1 MDLYRAARDADVT
14 HGTCFA
20 VERCAAE
27 AYLDN
32 GGFGGPVLYRIQLT
46 DMGTVLRIGAT
57 VREAIRAIAEVTGE
71 EPHDPTGMV
80 AAIVDQSRVLDALAA
95 AGVDWVVYE
104 DDYPE
109 DCETW
114 RVVSDAAMW
123 AAGDAMTEVTE

>member
-1 MDLYRAARDADVT
+1 MPTIFRAARDNDVT
-14 HGTCFA
+14 QGTCFA
-20 VERCAAE
+20 AELSSAE

-32 GGFGGPVLYRIQLT
+32 GGFGGPNLYSVTLT

-57 VREAIRAIAEVTGE
+57 VREALAALEEVLGE
-71 EPHDPTGMV
+71 TPNDPTGMV
-80 AAIVDQSRVLDALAA
+80 AAIVDQSRVLEALES

-114 RVVSDAAMW
+114 RVVSTRAMW
-123 AAGDAMTEVTE
+123 SATDAMVEL